1 MNLEFLS
8 NGIVFAAPFTFR
20 SFLLTVDM
28 VTPQNAGHLY
38 GIRILVWE
46 DMEGQAATAADKA
59 VLAEAEA
66 EDTVA
71 LAAAV
76 RE

>member
-8 NGIVFAAPFTFR
+8 HGIVFAAPFTFR
-20 SFLLTVDM
+20 SFLLTADM

-38 GIRILVWE
+38 DIHISAWE
-46 DMEGQAATAADKA
+46 DMEEQAATAADKA
-59 VLAEAEA
+59 VL
-66 EDTVA
+66 VG
-71 LAAAV
+71 AAGMAVPAADV

>member
-20 SFLLTVDM
+20 SFLLTADM

-59 VLAEAEA
+59 VLAEAD
-66 EDTVA
+66 DTVA